1 MYGYLTSDGIEIRKY
16 MTFDIKNVKKKTQ
29 KKPITLSLIMH
40 RLVC

>member
-16 MTFDIKNVKKKTQ
+16 MTFDIENVKKNKT
-29 KKPITLSLIMH
+29 KKTITLSLIIH